1 MSDYQDEPYN
11 FSETENG
18 SPNSSDDPV
27 ENALYTSFMQAEATG
42 ADASK
47 AFNVGIYA
55 AKQVALEH
63 GIPEMVYEQ
72 LASDLFA
79 PYTAA
84 LNEGQT
90 RSRLC
95 GQPLNPLKANPLDS

>member
-1 MSDYQDEPYN
+1 MSDYQDEPDN
-11 FSETENG
+11 LRETENG
-18 SPNSSDDPV
+18 SQNSSDDHV

-42 ADASK
+42 ADASQ

-79 PYTAA
+79 HYTAA

-90 RSRLC
+90 PQQALRAALESLE
-95 GQPLNPLKANPLDS
+95 G

>member
-1 MSDYQDEPYN
+1 MSDYQDEPDN
-11 FSETENG
+11 LSETENG

-42 ADASK
+42 ADASQ

-90 RSRLC
+90 PQQALRAALESLE
-95 GQPLNPLKANPLDS
+95 G